1 MYVSSQ
7 NHPKKA
13 GNAVKYAANILEEE
27 LKNKVAE
34 DFFSKFDHTAIMG
47 KIDFAVKPKNPEP
60 NLWGDICFLWAEAKK
75 STAKIEESLA
85 QLVLTIGNERKKP
98 SFSKYP
104 PPNFLGCFDRVKMA
118 FVPYNELLPIFN
130 INDFNWKVTPSDH
143 TSKEFKLILNRI
155 KALMDGKDIYIFNF
169 DKDEKELKKFIHDNF
184 IALKGE
190 TSKLQINKNNFIWVY
205 HRWLEEVKPSI
216 DVDWEKAKK
225 IGIIDGYFY
234 LADLLSEG
242 NKTLLEKLFVLLK
255 TNYYELDRKFTEAG
269 FWNSS
274 QADFKDE
281 QKKHTRFWAKYERPP
296 KKEFWKYIIDR
307 QDLLVPQ
314 DIRERKGSFYT
325 PKIWVELSQQYI
337 ADTLGEDWQDEYHIW
352 DCAAG
357 TGNLLAGLTNKQ
369 NLWASD
375 IDRANV
381 DVMKTI
387 GLLYENQVFKFDFL
401 NDPFT
406 KLPKELQ
413 GIINDKAKSK
423 RLIIYINPP
432 YAEATSTAT
441 RVGTKENKTGVATEN
456 KIHAKY
462 ADTLGKAINELY
474 TQFLIRIYKEIPH
487 CKIANFSTLKALCSP
502 NFVDFRYN
510 FQAKLERLF
519 VVPADTFDNVNGQF
533 PIGFHIWD
541 TSKKALFEEIKADVF
556 DEDGDF
562 IGVKTVHSYN
572 NLKNINDWV
581 LDVLDEKNKIG
592 YMRCGGSDFQNQN
605 IVFIGSKIVTSSD
618 RKDRKYRSTLNID
631 ANNLIKA
638 CIYFAVRHCI
648 PADWLNDRDMFLYPT
663 DGWKTDTV
671 FQNDCLAYTLFHSQ
685 NKISATLG
693 TNHWIPF
700 TEEEVNTRKSFDSHF
715 MLSFIGGKI
724 IQNGYSDLFEQ
735 NGDKWCIKRK
745 FSIEA
750 KAVFDAGRKLWRYYH
765 EQRRSKVNASLYDI
779 REHFQGRDEKGKM
792 NNKSENETYN
802 ELIGKLREKL
812 KVLAK
817 KIEPNV
823 YKYGF
828 LKA

>member
-1 MYVSSQ
+1 M
-7 NHPKKA
+7 
-13 GNAVKYAANILEEE
+13 KYAANILEEE

-104 PPNFLGCFDRVKMA
+104 PPNFLGCFDRIKMA

-143 TSKEFKLILNRI
+143 TSKEFKLILNKI

-184 IALKGE
+184 IALKDG

-216 DVDWEKAKK
+216 EVDWEKAKK

-234 LADLLSEG
+234 LADLLSAG

-255 TNYYELDRKFTEAG
+255 TNHYELDRKFTEAG

-274 QADFKDE
+274 TANFTDG

-296 KKEFWKYIIDR
+296 KKEFWDYIIDR

-325 PKIWVELSQQYI
+325 PKKWVELSQQYI
-337 ADTLGEDWQDEYHIW
+337 ADVLGEDWQDEYYVW

-357 TGNLLAGLTNKQ
+357 TGNLLAGLTNKR
-369 NLWASD
+369 NLWASTL
-375 IDRANV
+375 DRADV

-387 GLLYENQVFKFDFL
+387 GLLYENQAFQFDFL
-401 NDPFT
+401 NDPFR
-406 KLPKELQ
+406 PKSKGGKIPNGLFD
-413 GIINDKAKSK
+413 IINDEKK
-423 RLIIYINPP
+423 RRKLVIYINPP
-432 YAEATSTAT
+432 YAEDT
-441 RVGTKENKTGVATEN
+441 TKRTITQTGQNKGGVAQN
-456 KIHAKY
+456 KIHDKY
-462 ADTLGKAINELY
+462 ATLLKKANHELFA
-474 TQFLIRIYKEIPH
+474 QFLIRIYKELH
-487 CKIANFSTLKALCSP
+487 GCKIANFAKLKVLNSS
-502 NFVDFRYN
+502 NFVDFRQN
-510 FQAKLERLF
+510 FQAKLKSLF
-519 VVPADTFDNVNGQF
+519 VVPANTFDNVSGQF
-533 PIGFHIWD
+533 PIGFHVWD
-541 TSKKALFEEIKADVF
+541 TSKKELFKEITADVF
-556 DEDGDF
+556 EKDGAFVDTKKVF
-562 IGVKTVHSYN
+562 VNDDVKSMNKWITVFSDTQNEAIGLMVS
-572 NLKNINDWV
+572 
-581 LDVLDEKNKIG
+581 
-592 YMRCGGSDFQNQN
+592 CSPDFQHNNQVA
-605 IVFIGSKIVTSSD
+605 ILSKEQARYCYPIT
-618 RKDRKYRSTLNID
+618 KQ
-631 ANNLIKA
+631 NLIQF
-638 CIYFAVRHCI
+638 CIYFSVRHCI
-648 PADWLNDRDMFLYPT
+648 AADWLNDRDQFLYPKN
-663 DGWKTDTV
+663 GWTKDLE
-671 FQNDCLAYTLFHSQ
+671 FQSDCLAYAIFHGQ
-685 NKISATLG
+685 NNITSKYG
-693 TNHWIPF
+693 VNHWIPF
-700 TEEEVNTRKSFDSHF
+700 TEKEINARESYDSHF

-724 IQNGYSDLFEQ
+724 IENGYSDLFEQ

-745 FSIEA
+745 FSTEA

-765 EQRRSKVNASLYDI
+765 EQPRCKVNASLYDI
-779 REHFQGRDEKGKM
+779 RERFQGKDEKDKM
-792 NNKSENETYN
+792 NNKSEDETYN
-802 ELIGKLREKL
+802 DLIGKLREKL

-828 LKA
+828 LKE

>member
-1 MYVSSQ
+1 M
-7 NHPKKA
+7 
-13 GNAVKYAANILEEE
+13 KYANIQEQE

-34 DFFSKFDHTAIMG
+34 DFFGKFDHTAIMG

-60 NLWGDICFLWAEAKK
+60 NLWGDVCFLWAEAKAAK
-75 STAKIEESLA
+75 TKIEEMLT

-104 PPNFLGCFDRVKMA
+104 PPNFLGCFDREKIA

-130 INDFNWKVTPSDH
+130 INDFDWKVTPSDH
-143 TSKEFKLILNRI
+143 ASDEFKLVSGRIKKILNGQ
-155 KALMDGKDIYIFNF
+155 DTYVFNF
-169 DKDEKELKKFIHDNF
+169 DKDEKALKKFIHDNF
-184 IALKGE
+184 IALKDG

-205 HRWLEEVKPSI
+205 YRWLEEVKPSI
-216 DVDWEKAKK
+216 DVDWNEAKK

-242 NKTLLEKLFVLLK
+242 NKTLLEKLYVLLK
-255 TNYYELDRKFTEAG
+255 TNYYELDRKFAGAG

-274 QADFKDE
+274 TAGFKDS
-281 QKKHTRFWAKYERPP
+281 QKKHTLFWAKYERPP
-296 KKEFWKYIIDR
+296 KKEFWKNILDR

-325 PKIWVELSQQYI
+325 PKKWVELSQQYI
-337 ADTLGEDWQDEYHIW
+337 ADVLGEDWQDEYYIW

-357 TGNLLAGLTNKQ
+357 TGNLLVGLTNKRH
-369 NLWASD
+369 LWASD

-413 GIINDKAKSK
+413 SIINDKAKSK
-423 RLIIYINPP
+423 KLIIYINPP

-441 RVGTKENKTGVATEN
+441 RVGTKENKIGVATGN
-456 KIHAKY
+456 KIHTKY
-462 ADTLGKAINELY
+462 ADALGKAQNELF

-487 CKIANFSTLKALCSP
+487 CKIANFSTLKALCAP
-502 NFVDFRYN
+502 NFVEFRYN

-541 TSKKALFEEIKADVF
+541 TGKKDLFNEIAADVF
-556 DEDGDF
+556 DEDGTF
-562 IGVKTVHSYN
+562 ISPKKIFVPDSNMSINKWIKKYN
-572 NLKNINDWV
+572 DDTNVAISKLCFVGN
-581 LDVLDEKNKIG
+581 
-592 YMRCGGSDFQNQN
+592 DFQNN
-605 IVFIGSKIVTSSD
+605 IKVHICSTDKEIIAHDTVF
-618 RKDRKYRSTLNID
+618 NITK
-631 ANNLIKA
+631 NNLIIA
-638 CIYFAVRHCI
+638 VIYFSVRHCI
-648 PADWLNDRDMFLYPT
+648 PANWLNNRDQFLHPSDR
-663 DGWKTDTV
+663 WKTDEE
-671 FQNDCLAYTLFHSQ
+671 FQNNCLAYTLFHGQ
-685 NKISATLG
+685 NNISVKLG

-700 TEEEVNTRKSFDSHF
+700 TEKEVNARESFDSHF

-735 NGDKWCIKRK
+735 NGNKWCIKRK
-745 FSIEA
+745 FSTEA
-750 KAVFDAGRKLWRYYH
+750 KAVFEAGRKLWRYYH
-765 EQRRSKVNASLYDI
+765 EQPRCKVNASLYDI

-792 NNKSENETYN
+792 NNKSEDETYN
-802 ELIGKLREKL
+802 ELIGNLREKL

-817 KIEPNV
+817 KIEPKV
-823 YKYGF
+823 YEYGF
-828 LKA
+828 LKK